1 MPKSC
6 RKSPRTAFLSSF
18 PPSFLSLPS
27 LTEFQFLVSILSCSP
42 RLSPFSLPTKLG
54 SSWRTWISLLLQNPS
69 PWKPLQPLGFLICKT
84 WVLHPNSQGCCK
96 EQLRELG
103 KSHSQKPACF
113 EHSGNVVIYT
123 ILITRSQQHLRPL
136 ADPSAPLPLLPLRL
150 GPLDPKLMH
159 FFPPPMI
166 GY

>member
-1 MPKSC
+1 MPESC
-6 RKSPRTAFLSSF
+6 RKSPHTAFLSSF

-54 SSWRTWISLLLQNPS
+54 NSWRSWISLLLQNPS
-69 PWKPLQPLGFLICKT
+69 PWKPLQPLGFLVCKT

-103 KSHSQKPACF
+103 KSHSQMPACF

-123 ILITRSQQHLRPL
+123 FLITSLSSTSGPWQIPALLSHSF
-136 ADPSAPLPLLPLRL
+136 PSGLVPWIPNSCISSLLQ
-150 GPLDPKLMH
+150 
-159 FFPPPMI
+159 
-166 GY
+166 